1 MLTQAYAHQCFAY
14 ATGPY
19 KDPNTKHKHGG
30 LKRGSCSRNWG
41 YTMVYPIF
49 RDILDILHHAS
60 PIMGLSGNLQETKL
74 FPCPASFFPDPFRQK
89 SALQP
94 PELHGIAPRAH
105 SPLSRSAPGAMGTP
119 VFEELSWW
127 PWGGRDVR
135 HPIYFGHVNCCT

>member
-1 MLTQAYAHQCFAY
+1 MQAYAHQCFAY

-49 RDILDILHHAS
+49 RDILHQFITHLPSWGCRVSYRKPSFSHAQPVFFQILS
-60 PIMGLSGNLQETKL
+60 VKNP
-74 FPCPASFFPDPFRQK
+74 
-89 SALQP
+89 QP

-119 VFEELSWW
+119 VFEELSW
-127 PWGGRDVR
+127 PQEGR
-135 HPIYFGHVNCCT
+135 PQCGIQF